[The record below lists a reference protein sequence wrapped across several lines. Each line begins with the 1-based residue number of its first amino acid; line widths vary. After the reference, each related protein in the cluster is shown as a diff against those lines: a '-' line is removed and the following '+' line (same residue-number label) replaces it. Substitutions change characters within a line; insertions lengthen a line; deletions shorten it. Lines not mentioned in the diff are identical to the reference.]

1 MVSRGVP
8 ASPVLAADRS
18 SISDVIEVYKRG
30 IDRSLLRE
38 SLRRTP
44 QERLE
49 ALMELQK
56 LARELRLA
64 GRRR

>member
-1 MVSRGVP
+1 MVSRDFP
-8 ASPVLAADRS
+8 TSPVLAADRS

-30 IDRSLLRE
+30 IDRSLVRE
-38 SLRRTP
+38 SLKRTP